1 MELLETQTLEGFYK
15 YLKGLFD
22 QASKKQSKGVIK
34 LVSKPEFNFIYSQAN
49 ELLAKKV
56 EHPKMQEIISII
68 KREREFN
75 KNLKMIIFTQFRE
88 TAGNISRRINE
99 IEGVKSKVFIG
110 QAKKDSLGGLNQK
123 QQKKIIE
130 EFSEGK
136 INVLCATC
144 IAEEGLDI
152 PEVNIVVFYEPI
164 PSAIRTIQRAGR
176 TARLMKGKLIIL
188 ITKKTRDEA
197 FFYVAKSREK
207 KMKTAIESIKEDL
220 SKEGP
225 IKTIKTEVQKKLE

>member
-1 MELLETQTLEGFYK
+1 MLLDFS
-15 YLKGLFD
+15 F
-22 QASKKQSKGVIK
+22 
-34 LVSKPEFNFIYSQAN
+34 
-49 ELLAKKV
+49 
-56 EHPKMQEIISII
+56 
-68 KREREFN
+68 
-75 KNLKMIIFTQFRE
+75 
-88 TAGNISRRINE
+88 
-99 IEGVKSKVFIG
+99 
-110 QAKKDSLGGLNQK
+110 
-123 QQKKIIE
+123 KI
-130 EFSEGK
+130 
-136 INVLCATC
+136 
-144 IAEEGLDI
+144 
-152 PEVNIVVFYEPI
+152 NIVVFYDPI